1 MIGFCRF
8 CHSRNGP
15 GSGYR
20 RGDPQQP
27 GRYSS
32 RGPHRRMAPMADP
45 TALPHIASR
54 LERQQLKRLEVLSL
68 IEATTLVLLVCI
80 AAPLKHALGW
90 PLGSRILGPVHG
102 IAFIAYTWTALQTV
116 SGGGWRGREIARLF
130 IVALL
135 PFAGYVNIP
144 WLRRKAAAL
153 DGRGAH
159 QPS

>member
-1 MIGFCRF
+1 
-8 CHSRNGP
+8 
-15 GSGYR
+15 
-20 RGDPQQP
+20 
-27 GRYSS
+27 
-32 RGPHRRMAPMADP
+32 MAD
-45 TALPHIASR
+45 TSALPQLASR

-68 IEATTLVLLVCI
+68 IEATTLVMLVCI
-80 AAPLKHALGW
+80 AVPLKHVLDW

-102 IAFIAYTWTALQTV
+102 IAFVAYAWTALQTV

-153 DGRGAH
+153 DGRRAH